1 MIMHNEMTF
10 LQSFDPGIEGIRF
23 SLDRKID
30 PSQVMKLYEHVS
42 WLDGSE
48 TNETVGKMF
57 LNSYAVASAYNSE
70 TGELAG
76 FFRALSDGVG
86 DAYMVDLL
94 VHPSYRKKGIG
105 KALVKLLSSYLK
117 EQGITWIVCIGVP
130 GTEKFYWDC
139 GGKVMEN
146 HIPLRFLE
154 EE

>member
-1 MIMHNEMTF
+1 MQNETTF

-23 SLDRKID
+23 SLDKKIN
-30 PSQVMKLYEHVS
+30 PAQVKELYNFVS

-48 TNETVGKMF
+48 TEETVEKMF

-94 VHPSYRKKGIG
+94 VHPSYRKQGIG

-130 GTEKFYWDC
+130 GTEKFYCDC
-139 GGKVMEN
+139 GGKVMKN
-146 HIPLRFLE
+146 HIPLRFFE

>member
-1 MIMHNEMTF
+1 MIMKNETTF
-10 LQSFDPGIEGIRF
+10 LRSFDPGIEGIRF
-23 SLDRKID
+23 SLDKKIN
-30 PSQVMKLYEHVS
+30 PAQVKELYNFVS

-48 TNETVGKMF
+48 TEETVEKMF
-57 LNSYAVASAYNSE
+57 LNSYAVASAYNSK

-94 VHPSYRKKGIG
+94 VHPSYRKRGIG
-105 KALVKLLSSYLK
+105 KALVKLLSSFLK

-130 GTEKFYWDC
+130 GTEKFYCDC
-139 GGKVMEN
+139 GGKVMEKY
-146 HIPLRFLE
+146 IPLRFLE

>member
-1 MIMHNEMTF
+1 MQKEVTF
-10 LQSFDPGIEGIRF
+10 LQSFDPGIDGIRF

-30 PSQVMKLYEHVS
+30 PSQVMELYSHVS

-48 TNETVGKMF
+48 TKKTVGKMF
-57 LNSYAVASAYNSE
+57 ANSYAVASAYNGE

-105 KALVKLLSSYLK
+105 KALVKLLSSFLK

-130 GTEKFYWDC
+130 GTEKFYCDC
-139 GGKVMEN
+139 GGKVMKD

>member
-1 MIMHNEMTF
+1 MQNETTF

-23 SLDRKID
+23 SLDKKIN
-30 PSQVMKLYEHVS
+30 PAQVKELYNFVS

-48 TNETVGKMF
+48 TEETVEKMF

-94 VHPSYRKKGIG
+94 VHPSYRKQGIG

-130 GTEKFYWDC
+130 GTEKFYCDC
-139 GGKVMEN
+139 GGKVMKN
-146 HIPLRFLE
+146 YIPLRFFE